1 MKSNETS
8 LGQALVGFAI
18 IILLFLISARLEY
31 LFNY

>member
-1 MKSNETS
+1 MKSDETS